1 MEKQVISYGEF
12 QSPIGTLTLFAG
24 SEGVYRLDFG
34 FAEDMLPAAEAWF
47 KKNHVKPDFVMN
59 YEIIDPIIVQL
70 EEFFSGKRRMFDLKL
85 NLIGTPFQ
93 KKVWNSLSTIP
104 YGETRSYKD
113 VAVDIS
119 APRAVRA
126 IGSANNRNP
135 LPIIIPCHRVIGS
148 NGALV
153 GYGGGMDKKEYLLS
167 LEQQTAIQTA
177 VTS

>member
-12 QSPIGTLTLFAG
+12 QSPIGMLTLFAG

-34 FAEDMLPAAEAWF
+34 IAEDVLPGAEAWF
-47 KKNHVKPDFVMN
+47 KKNHVKPDFYLN
-59 YEIIDPIIVQL
+59 YDMIDPIIVQL
-70 EEFFSGKRRMFDLKL
+70 EEYFNGKRRFFDLQL
-85 NLIGTPFQ
+85 CMIGTPFQ
-93 KKVWNSLSTIP
+93 KKVWNSLKAIP
-104 YGETRSYKD
+104 YSETRSYKD
-113 VAVDIS
+113 VAVQIS

-135 LPIIIPCHRVIGS
+135 LPIIVPCHRVIGS

-167 LEQQTAIQTA
+167 LEQQKAFQPA
-177 VTS
+177 VSS